1 MAKDSDRISGFQK
14 EVVETMQ
21 TIFNTSMEAFTT
33 MHDQVEKLM
42 ETATKKGQET
52 HQAGAHLVKE
62 WLSTIKK
69 NQDEFRNLMNE
80 NFHKME
86 AFLGKKKDE

>member
-1 MAKDSDRISGFQK
+1 MNSDRISEFQK

-21 TIFNTSMEAFTT
+21 TIFNTSLEAFNT
-33 MHDQVEKLM
+33 MHDQVEQLM
-42 ETATKKGQET
+42 ETVAKKGEET
-52 HQAGAHLVKE
+52 QRAGTKVMQE

-80 NFHKME
+80 NFQKME
-86 AFLGKKKDE
+86 TFLGKKNSK